1 MSRPSGSSRPSRSS
15 GSSRAFGP
23 SGSSRP
29 SRSSSAPAHA
39 AAPSPNAS
47 WGEAL
52 RVLREGGVILYP
64 TDTIWGLG
72 CDATDPAAVERIF
85 RIKARPEAKSLVL
98 LVSDLDMLARYVKA
112 IPDIALDLVEVND
125 RPMTIIYPDAV
136 VAPSTPAPSS
146 SPSTPGLDAV
156 VAPSAPGLSSPPS
169 TPGLDAVVAPSAP
182 GLSSPPS
189 SPGPDAVVAPST
201 PAPGSS
207 PSPYAPCLGAVA
219 APSSSSPSAP
229 CLGAVPGSS
238 PSPSAPG
245 AAVAPVP
252 ADRALPRPDRR
263 FLAANAVAADGS
275 VGIRIPLMPELCDM
289 IRRFGRPIVSTSA
302 NVSGEPSPRV
312 FADIPDSIRGA
323 ADYIVDPS
331 LESSSTGLASQ
342 ILKLSLSGEVQILR
356 M

>member
-1 MSRPSGSSRPSRSS
+1 MNDSSRRNL
-15 GSSRAFGP
+15 
-23 SGSSRP
+23 
-29 SRSSSAPAHA
+29 
-39 AAPSPNAS
+39 NAS

-136 VAPSTPAPSS
+136 VAPSTP
-146 SPSTPGLDAV
+146 
-156 VAPSAPGLSSPPS
+156 
-169 TPGLDAVVAPSAP
+169 
-182 GLSSPPS
+182 
-189 SPGPDAVVAPST
+189 
-201 PAPGSS
+201 GS
-207 PSPYAPCLGAVA
+207 
-219 APSSSSPSAP
+219 
-229 CLGAVPGSS
+229 
-238 PSPSAPG
+238 
-245 AAVAPVP
+245 AVAPVP

-323 ADYIVDPS
+323 ADYVVDPS

>member
-1 MSRPSGSSRPSRSS
+1 MNDSSRRNL
-15 GSSRAFGP
+15 
-23 SGSSRP
+23 
-29 SRSSSAPAHA
+29 
-39 AAPSPNAS
+39 NAS

-136 VAPSTPAPSS
+136 VAPS
-146 SPSTPGLDAV
+146 
-156 VAPSAPGLSSPPS
+156 
-169 TPGLDAVVAPSAP
+169 
-182 GLSSPPS
+182 
-189 SPGPDAVVAPST
+189 
-201 PAPGSS
+201 
-207 PSPYAPCLGAVA
+207 
-219 APSSSSPSAP
+219 
-229 CLGAVPGSS
+229 
-238 PSPSAPG
+238 APG

-323 ADYIVDPS
+323 ADYVVDPS

>member
-72 CDATDPAAVERIF
+72 CDATDPEAVERIF

-98 LVSDLDMLARYVKA
+98 LASDLDMVARYVKA
-112 IPDIALDLVEVND
+112 IPEMALDLVEVND
-125 RPMTIIYPDAV
+125 KPMTIIYPDAV
-136 VAPSTPAPSS
+136 VAPTVIPSGAKES
-146 SPSTPGLDAV
+146 IPSTP
-156 VAPSAPGLSSPPS
+156 SHQI
-169 TPGLDAVVAPSAP
+169 
-182 GLSSPPS
+182 
-189 SPGPDAVVAPST
+189 
-201 PAPGSS
+201 
-207 PSPYAPCLGAVA
+207 PSPA
-219 APSSSSPSAP
+219 AQVRNDSP
-229 CLGAVPGSS
+229 
-238 PSPSAPG
+238 
-245 AAVAPVP
+245 
-252 ADRALPRPDRR
+252 RHDRR
-263 FLAANAVAADGS
+263 FLAGNAVAADGS
-275 VGIRIPLMPELCDM
+275 VGIRIPLMDELREA

-312 FADIPDSIRGA
+312 FADIPESIRSA
-323 ADYIVDPS
+323 VDFVVDPS

-342 ILKLSLSGEVQILR
+342 IIKLSLSGEFEIIR

>member
-1 MSRPSGSSRPSRSS
+1 MNDSSRRNL
-15 GSSRAFGP
+15 
-23 SGSSRP
+23 
-29 SRSSSAPAHA
+29 
-39 AAPSPNAS
+39 NAS

-136 VAPSTPAPSS
+136 VAPSTPAP
-146 SPSTPGLDAV
+146 
-156 VAPSAPGLSSPPS
+156 
-169 TPGLDAVVAPSAP
+169 
-182 GLSSPPS
+182 
-189 SPGPDAVVAPST
+189 
-201 PAPGSS
+201 
-207 PSPYAPCLGAVA
+207 
-219 APSSSSPSAP
+219 
-229 CLGAVPGSS
+229 GSS

-323 ADYIVDPS
+323 
-331 LESSSTGLASQ
+331 
-342 ILKLSLSGEVQILR
+342 R
-356 M
+356 

>member
-1 MSRPSGSSRPSRSS
+1 MNDSSRRNL
-15 GSSRAFGP
+15 
-23 SGSSRP
+23 
-29 SRSSSAPAHA
+29 
-39 AAPSPNAS
+39 NAS

-52 RVLREGGVILYP
+52 RVLREGGAILYP

-136 VAPSTPAPSS
+136 VAPS
-146 SPSTPGLDAV
+146 
-156 VAPSAPGLSSPPS
+156 
-169 TPGLDAVVAPSAP
+169 
-182 GLSSPPS
+182 
-189 SPGPDAVVAPST
+189 
-201 PAPGSS
+201 
-207 PSPYAPCLGAVA
+207 
-219 APSSSSPSAP
+219 
-229 CLGAVPGSS
+229 
-238 PSPSAPG
+238 PSAPG

-312 FADIPDSIRGA
+312 FADIPASIREA
-323 ADYIVDPS
+323 VDYVVDPS

>member
-1 MSRPSGSSRPSRSS
+1 MNDSSRRNL
-15 GSSRAFGP
+15 
-23 SGSSRP
+23 
-29 SRSSSAPAHA
+29 
-39 AAPSPNAS
+39 NAS

-136 VAPSTPAPSS
+136 VAPSA
-146 SPSTPGLDAV
+146 
-156 VAPSAPGLSSPPS
+156 
-169 TPGLDAVVAPSAP
+169 
-182 GLSSPPS
+182 
-189 SPGPDAVVAPST
+189 
-201 PAPGSS
+201 PAPGS
-207 PSPYAPCLGAVA
+207 AP
-219 APSSSSPSAP
+219 APSA
-229 CLGAVPGSS
+229 PGSS

-312 FADIPDSIRGA
+312 FADIPASIREA
-323 ADYIVDPS
+323 VDYVVDPS